1 LEHQAKRTVTGPLE
15 RIGPIGLVL
24 LAPAALIFLS
34 FNAGGFFPTA
44 TGIVA
49 IVLVQALVLRATL
62 AKRPFEGFGRA
73 LAIPL
78 IALILYA
85 AWTLISVSWAHAT
98 ASVLDSYD
106 RVLLY
111 VLALVLFGSISYT
124 RARVG
129 WLLRVMVAG
138 MAAVCLIGL
147 ISRVLPHTWPTAS
160 TFFADRL
167 NYPLTYWNAEGMV
180 AALVLILG
188 FHLSADRAEHP
199 VVRVLAAAV
208 LPGVAATLLLTFSR
222 GSFGVVIIGLL
233 AYCLLAR
240 LSTLPTALLA
250 IGPPVAVALHSAW
263 DATALASTHP
273 TSPQA
278 ISQGHYVALVV
289 GACMLAAGLLR
300 ALGLLAD
307 SQIAKLGVVRNPP
320 SRTLRVSVGVGCGVV
335 AIVLALAL
343 GLGGFTHREYEKFV
357 NRNAEAHVS
366 QTRERLSDPTNN
378 GRLSLWKA
386 AVHIYDTQ
394 KLHGTGAG
402 TYQQRYPA
410 FRSESLYVSDAHSLY
425 LQSLSELGIVGFALI
440 VVVVGAILIG
450 LAARIR
456 GPDRGLYAA
465 LLAAMLAWS
474 IHQAFDW
481 DWQMPALTLTVFILA
496 GAALARPASA
506 SPGGRGLPVRRTLVA
521 LGLLLVAVCPLL
533 VSVSYARVA
542 DSEQALTH
550 GNCPSVKRH
559 ALASLSYS
567 AERPQAYALIGV
579 CDLKDGFGA
588 GGVNAM
594 AKAVSY
600 EPASWEYTYLLALA
614 RAAAGMNPHATLL
627 RAARLNPRESMIE
640 DAVFELASDNP
651 ESWEAAAP
659 LLLNHALAS
668 GKFSIAIT

>member
-1 LEHQAKRTVTGPLE
+1 VVGRDSLE
-15 RIGPIGLVL
+15 RIGLVLLVL

-34 FNAGGFFPTA
+34 FNAGGYFPTA

-62 AKRPFEGFGRA
+62 AKRPFEGFSRT
-73 LAIPL
+73 LAVPL

-85 AWTLISVSWAHAT
+85 GWTLISASWAHAT

-111 VLALVLFGSISYT
+111 VLAMMLFGCLSYT
-124 RARVG
+124 RTRMS
-129 WLLRVMVAG
+129 WLLRMVVAG

-180 AALVLILG
+180 AALVVILG
-188 FHLSADRAEHP
+188 FHLSSDRTEHP
-199 VVRVLAAAV
+199 IVRVLAAAV

-222 GSFGVVIIGLL
+222 GALATAGIGLI
-233 AYCLLAR
+233 AYCLLTR

-250 IGPPVAVALHSAW
+250 IAPPVAVALHSAW

-278 ISQGHYVALVV
+278 ISQGHHVAAVV
-289 GACMLAAGLLR
+289 GVCMVAAGILR
-300 ALGLLAD
+300 ALLLVAD
-307 SQIAKLGVVRNPP
+307 RLIAKLGVVRTPP
-320 SRTLRVSVGVGCGVV
+320 RPAVRAGLAGGLAV
-335 AIVLALAL
+335 AVLVIALAL
-343 GLGGFTHREYEKFV
+343 GTVGFAHREYDKFV
-357 NRNAEAHVS
+357 KGTSENQVA
-366 QTRERLSDPTNN
+366 QTRERLTDPGN
-378 GRLSLWKA
+378 GRLPLWEV
-386 AVHIYDTQ
+386 AVKVYDTQ

-402 TYQQRYPA
+402 TYQQYYPRY
-410 FRSESLYVSDAHSLY
+410 RTQSYYVSDAHSLY
-425 LQSLSELGIVGFALI
+425 LESLSELGIVGFVGIL
-440 VVVVGAILIG
+440 VVVGSVLVG
-450 LAARIR
+450 LATRIR
-456 GPDRGLYAA
+456 GPDRPLYAA
-465 LLAAMLAWS
+465 LLAAVLAWA

-481 DWQMPALTLTVFILA
+481 DWQMPALTLAVFILA
-496 GAALARPASA
+496 GLGLARPQ
-506 SPGGRGLPVRRTLVA
+506 GGPAGSRGLPVRRTFVA
-521 LGLLLVAVCPLL
+521 LGLLLIAVCPLL
-533 VSVSYARVA
+533 LSVSYARVV
-542 DSEQALTH
+542 DSEQALAH

-579 CDLKDGFGA
+579 CDLKGGFGSGA
-588 GGVNAM
+588 VSAM
-594 AKAVSY
+594 AKAVSS

-614 RAAAGMNPHATLL
+614 RASAGLDPHATLL
-627 RAARLNPRESMIE
+627 RAGRLNPRERMIE
-640 DAVFELASDNP
+640 DAVVELSSDNP

-659 LLLNHALAS
+659 LLLDSALAS